1 MATELP
7 SRLDPKAIEPRLYSE
22 WMEKGGFTVQPSA
35 VLEEGRDPYV
45 IVIPPPNVTAVLHM
59 GHGLNNTVQDV
70 LIRWRRMQGRAAL
83 WAPGTDHAGIATQ
96 NVVER
101 LIAQEGKTRED
112 LGREAF
118 VERTWQFV
126 TETGGA
132 ILDQLKAM
140 GCTCDWD
147 RTRFTLDPGLSKAVR
162 EVFVRLYEKELIYRG
177 EYIINWCPR
186 CLTALSNEEAEGDE
200 VEGRLYHLRYPL
212 APEWA
217 EAAAAAAK
225 VVAKVAAKAAAK
237 AAADEKARSGGV
249 GEEEDDGGT
258 GSAGVEALGQLP
270 DGRWYLTVSTT
281 RPETMLG
288 DTAVAVNPADE
299 RYKGLIGGEVEL
311 PLTGRRIPIIDDDYV
326 DREFGTGM
334 VKVTPAHDPNDFEM
348 AQRSGVPLL
357 DIMTPEGAMGENA
370 PEAFQGMDR
379 FDARK
384 AVVHAFKDQGLFGG
398 EDPHTHSIPR
408 CYRCGTV
415 VEPRLSEQ
423 WFVKMKPLA
432 EPALQ
437 ASLDGTVTFVPGHWK
452 KTYEHWMENIRDW
465 CISRQLWWGHR
476 IPVWYCQDCGET
488 IVAREDP
495 DACTACGS
503 AALEQDPDVLDTW
516 FSSWLWPFSIFGWPE
531 NTQDLKAFYPGHVLS
546 TAPEILFFWVARM
559 IMAGYEFMGEAPFK
573 TVYLHATVRD
583 NLGRKMSKSLGNG
596 IDPLEVVDRFGA
608 DALRFTVISA
618 AAVGTDIHLDPD
630 DLEASFAPGRNLA
643 NKVWNAGRFTLM
655 TVGDDPIKPIS
666 EVEEDLELSDR
677 WILSRLSGTAE
688 SLTQELEKFRLHDV
702 ADKAY
707 HFFWGELA
715 DWYLELVKPR
725 LRDDAEEG
733 SKQAARTTLIS
744 AFDGILRLLHPLIPF
759 VTEELWQKLPWPE
772 GQERPEALIS
782 APWPTP
788 DPARDDPEAEAQM
801 EAVQELITQLR
812 RLRKEYGVPE
822 GAEVDVALAGA
833 PASFQAALAAE
844 GSSIRRLARVSA
856 LRVVAGVGGG
866 TSGSVAPEGGAG
878 ETAEGEAGE
887 TAEGEAGETAGAG
900 AHAVLKNGTELF
912 MPLEGVIDLKQERER
927 ISAEVQRLNGQ
938 LKGVRGK
945 LQNRNFL
952 DRAPEPVVA
961 REREKEASF
970 REQME
975 KLQEKLKVF
984 EGL

>member
-1 MATELP
+1 MELAP
-7 SRLDPKAIEPRLYSE
+7 RLDPKSIESRLYSR
-22 WMEKGGFTVQPSA
+22 WMEEGEFSVHPSQ
-35 VLEEGRDPYV
+35 VLEEGREPYV

-70 LIRWRRMQGRAAL
+70 LIRWRRMQGRASL

-101 LIAQEGKTRED
+101 LIAEEGKTRED

-118 VERTWQFV
+118 VERTWEFV
-126 TETGGA
+126 RETGGA
-132 ILDQLKAM
+132 ILDQLKAI

-147 RTRFTLDPGLSKAVR
+147 RTRFTLDPGLSRAVR
-162 EVFVRLYEKELIYRG
+162 EVFVRLYEKDLIYRG

-212 APEWA
+212 APELADAA
-217 EAAAAAAK
+217 EAARDACRALAAEGTVEDASSSGDSPAEGSNLAAG
-225 VVAKVAAKAAAK
+225 AI
-237 AAADEKARSGGV
+237 G
-249 GEEEDDGGT
+249 
-258 GSAGVEALGQLP
+258 LHP

-288 DTAVAVNPADE
+288 DTAVAVHPEDP
-299 RYKGLIGGEVEL
+299 RFRGLIGGEVDL
-311 PLTGRRIPIIDDDYV
+311 PLTGRRIPIIGDEYV
-326 DREFGTGM
+326 DRNFGTGM

-348 AQRSGVPLL
+348 ALRSGVPFL
-357 DIMTPEGAMGENA
+357 DVMTPEAIMGENA

-384 AVVHAFKDQGLFGG
+384 AVVKAFKEEGLFAG
-398 EDPHTHSIPR
+398 EDPHTHGIPK
-408 CYRCGTV
+408 CYRCDTV

-423 WFVKMKPLA
+423 WFVRMKPLA

-437 ASLDGTVTFVPGHWK
+437 AARDGTVTFVPDRWQK
-452 KTYEHWMENIRDW
+452 VYEHWMENIRDW

-495 DACTACGS
+495 DACTSCGS
-503 AALEQDPDVLDTW
+503 GNLDQDPDVLDTW

-531 NTQDLKAFYPGHVLS
+531 ETEELKAFYPGHVLS

-559 IMAGYEFMGEAPFK
+559 IMAGYEFMGEAPFR

-583 NLGRKMSKSLGNG
+583 TQGRKMSKSLGNG
-596 IDPLEVVDRFGA
+596 IDPLEVVDQFGA

-618 AAVGTDIHLDPD
+618 AAVGTDIQLNPD
-630 DLEASFAPGRNLA
+630 DLEASFAPGRNFA

-655 TVGDDPIKPIS
+655 SVGEDPVRS
-666 EVEEDLELSDR
+666 LAEVQHHLELSDR
-677 WILSRLSGTAE
+677 WILSRLSDTAQG
-688 SLTQELEKFRLHDV
+688 LTQELEKFRLHDV
-702 ADKAY
+702 AEKAY

-725 LRDDAEEG
+725 LREGAEEG
-733 SKQAARTTLIS
+733 SKQAARTTLVV
-744 AFDGILRLLHPLIPF
+744 ALDGILRLLHPIIPF

-772 GQERPEALIS
+772 GKPRPGALIS
-782 APWPTP
+782 APWPSP
-788 DPARDDPEAEAQM
+788 VEAWEDPAAEGQM
-801 EAVQELITQLR
+801 ESLQDLTVQVR

-822 GAEVDVALAGA
+822 GAEVDVGLTGVSESLELALASEGA
-833 PASFQAALAAE
+833 TVRRLAKIGTLTRGAE
-844 GSSIRRLARVSA
+844 GS
-856 LRVVAGVGGG
+856 
-866 TSGSVAPEGGAG
+866 
-878 ETAEGEAGE
+878 
-887 TAEGEAGETAGAG
+887 GAG
-900 AHAVLKNGTELF
+900 AHAVLGDGTEIF
-912 MPLEGVIDLKQERER
+912 MPLEGVIDLDRERER
-927 ISAEVQRLNGQ
+927 LSEEIKRLSEQ
-938 LKGVRGK
+938 LEGVRAK
-945 LQNRNFL
+945 LANANFVE
-952 DRAPEPVVA
+952 RAPEEVVA
-961 REREKEASF
+961 REREKEKSF

-975 KLQEKLKVF
+975 KLREKLTIF
-984 EGL
+984 EGS